1 MGRSLET
8 LSPRTRWLGRHR
20 QLFEET
26 DSTNL
31 RAEELAEAGAA
42 DGTLVLAD
50 RQTAGRGRM
59 GRSFFSPSG
68 VGLYLSVILRPAEMS
83 PEHAHRHVFAAAV
96 AVASAVRAVPKLS
109 ERIEIKWPNDVLL
122 AGRKTSGI
130 NLSVRL
136 TPQGSIDWLVLGIGV
151 NVNTALADFPPE
163 LRSLATSLAAS
174 SGSALDRTTFAED
187 LLTALE
193 LEIDALRRGDFPGV
207 LARWRELFKMNGAW
221 VEIGIAAQLGPSGSA
236 APAMPS
242 VQGEVTGVDEEGAL
256 LLETLDG
263 VRRIVAGDVTVL
275 RREA

>member
-8 LSPRTRWLGRHR
+8 LNPRTRWLGRHR
-20 QLFEET
+20 KLFEET

-96 AVASAVRAVPKLS
+96 AVASAVSAVPKLS
-109 ERIEIKWPNDVLL
+109 EQIEIKWPNDVLL

-151 NVNTALADFPPE
+151 NVNTPLADFPPE

-174 SGSALDRTTFAED
+174 SGSALDRTAFAED
-187 LLTALE
+187 LLAALE
-193 LEIDALRRGDFPGV
+193 LEIDALRRGNFPGV

-221 VEIGIAAQLGPSGSA
+221 VEIGIAAQLGPSGTA
-236 APAMPS
+236 EPAMPS
-242 VQGEVTGVDEEGAL
+242 VQGKVTGVDEEGAL